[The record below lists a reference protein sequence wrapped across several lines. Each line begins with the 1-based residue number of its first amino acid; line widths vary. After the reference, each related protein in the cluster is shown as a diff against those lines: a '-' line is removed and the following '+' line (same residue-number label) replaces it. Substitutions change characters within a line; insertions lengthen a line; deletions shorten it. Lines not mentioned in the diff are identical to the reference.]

1 MRPKVTNAVVIMAG
15 LMAASMAAFPGYAQ
29 EKLTSAENEQQ
40 YAACMA
46 LVDQNPTQ
54 ALESAVQ
61 WEKQGGG
68 DAAEHCQALA
78 MIGLKQYE
86 DAGVLLE
93 QIAETMP
100 QVKAPIASEVF
111 GQAAYAWILAGKT
124 ERGLHDLNQ
133 GLTLSPKN
141 VELLIDRARLYGE
154 SGMYFEA
161 LDDLNAAAD
170 LAPKRPD
177 IYAYRASAYIS
188 LSQLDIAGDNLDQA
202 LLIAP
207 DFPQALLERG
217 RLHALNGERE
227 EARKDFMRVLEVAPK
242 TDVASA
248 AQLQLEKLDLKAE

>member
-1 MRPKVTNAVVIMAG
+1 MRLQVIMAQFVATAV
-15 LMAASMAAFPGYAQ
+15 LAASAAAMPAQAQ

-133 GLTLSPKN
+133 GLALSPKN

-170 LAPKRPD
+170 ISPKRPD

-217 RLHALNGERE
+217 RLHALNGDKE
-227 EARKDFMRVLEVAPK
+227 EARKDFMRVLTVAPK
-242 TDVASA
+242 TDVAAA
-248 AQLQLEKLDLKAE
+248 AQQQLEKLDLKAE

>member
-1 MRPKVTNAVVIMAG
+1 MRLHVILAGFLSVAMAVLPAG
-15 LMAASMAAFPGYAQ
+15 AQ

-46 LVDQNPTQ
+46 LVDSNATE

-61 WEKQGGG
+61 WEREGGG
-68 DAAEHCQALA
+68 DAALHCQALA

-93 QIAETMP
+93 RIAETMP

-111 GQAAYAWILAGKT
+111 GQAAYAWMLAGKSQ
-124 ERGLHDLNQ
+124 RALHDLNQ
-133 GLTLSPKN
+133 GLTLTPKN

-161 LDDLNAAAD
+161 LDDLNVAAD
-170 LAPKRPD
+170 MSPKRPD

-188 LSQLDIAGDNLDQA
+188 LSQLDIAADNLDQA

-217 RLHALNGERE
+217 RLHALNGKQE
-227 EARKDFMRVLEVAPK
+227 EARQDFMRVLYIAPK
-242 TDVASA
+242 TDVAGA
-248 AQLQLEKLDLKAE
+248 AQEQLEKLDLKTE

>member
-1 MRPKVTNAVVIMAG
+1 MRFKATIAG
-15 LMAASMAAFPGYAQ
+15 LLWMLVGTLPVYAQ
-29 EKLTSAENEQQ
+29 EKLTTAENEQQ

-46 LVDQNPTQ
+46 LVNQNPTE

-68 DAAEHCQALA
+68 DAAQHCQALA

-93 QIAETMP
+93 RIAETMP

-111 GQAAYAWILAGKT
+111 GQAAYAWMLASKLQ
-124 ERGLHDLNQ
+124 RALHDLNQ
-133 GLTLSPKN
+133 GLSLSPKN

-161 LDDLNAAAD
+161 LDDLNIAAD
-170 LAPKRPD
+170 ISPKRPD

-188 LSQLDIAGDNLDQA
+188 LSQLDIAADNLDQA

-207 DFPQALLERG
+207 DYPQALLERG
-217 RLHALNGERE
+217 RLHVLNGERE
-227 EARKDFMRVLEVAPK
+227 EARKDFMRVLNVAPK
-242 TDVASA
+242 AEVALA
-248 AQLQLEKLDLKAE
+248 AQQQLEKLDIKSE

>member
-1 MRPKVTNAVVIMAG
+1 MRLTQLLARILPIVVLTTGTAG
-15 LMAASMAAFPGYAQ
+15 GALAQ
-29 EKLTSAENEQQ
+29 EKLTTAENEQQ

-46 LVDQNPTQ
+46 LVDQNPAD
-54 ALESAVQ
+54 ALESAVA
-61 WEKQGGG
+61 WEKQGGAE
-68 DAAEHCQALA
+68 AAQHCEALA
-78 MIGLKQYE
+78 YIGLKQYE

-93 QIAETMP
+93 RIAETMP

-111 GQAAYAWILAGKT
+111 GQAAYAWMLAGKT
-124 ERGLHDLNQ
+124 QRALHDLNQ

-161 LDDLNAAAD
+161 LDDLNVAAD
-170 LAPKRPD
+170 LEPKRPD

-202 LLIAP
+202 LAIAP

-217 RLHALNGERE
+217 RLHALNGEKDT
-227 EARKDFMRVLEVAPK
+227 ARQDFMRVLQVAPK
-242 TDVASA
+242 TDVAAA
-248 AQLQLEKLDLKAE
+248 AQQQLEKLDLKTE

>member
-1 MRPKVTNAVVIMAG
+1 MRPKVISTGMILAG
-15 LMAASMAAFPGYAQ
+15 LMAAVPAFAQ
-29 EKLTSAENEQQ
+29 DKLTSAENEQQ

-46 LVDQNPTQ
+46 LVDQNPTD

-78 MIGLKQYE
+78 LIGLKQYE

-100 QVKAPIASEVF
+100 QVKAPVASEVF
-111 GQAAYAWILAGKT
+111 GQASYAWMLAGKT
-124 ERGLHDLNQ
+124 QRALHDLNQ
-133 GLTLSPKN
+133 GITLSPKN

-188 LSQLDIAGDNLDQA
+188 LSQLDIAADNLDQA
-202 LLIAP
+202 LLLAA

-217 RLHALNGERE
+217 RLHALNGEKDA
-227 EARKDFMRVLEVAPK
+227 ARKDFMRVLEVAPK
-242 TDVASA
+242 TDVAAA